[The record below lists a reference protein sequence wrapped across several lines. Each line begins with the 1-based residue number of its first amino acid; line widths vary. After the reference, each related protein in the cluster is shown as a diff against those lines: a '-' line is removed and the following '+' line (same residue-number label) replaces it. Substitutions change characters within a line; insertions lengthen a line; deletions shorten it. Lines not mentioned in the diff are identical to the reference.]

1 MATREFLLPDLGEGL
16 TESDLV
22 SWHVAAG
29 DTVELNQVIAEVET
43 AKALVDLPSPYA
55 GVVTVLH
62 AEPGQ
67 TVNVGEPLVT
77 FEVPD
82 EAGAPGAVPAA
93 GPSGRASAGSG
104 RAGRTARRGA
114 PGQVSD
120 GAAPDGSSAAT
131 SEGVGSTDRATAA
144 GRAADGGAD
153 GPEEAPQPNL
163 VGYGARPER
172 SGRPMRRA
180 RRSPAPAT
188 AEMRPTGVENRVS
201 TPDGRISADGVEH
214 GQRPD
219 DDMAATGAG
228 AGPGAGAGA
237 SAAAGSSTGTPP
249 TERPRSTPPV
259 RRLAKQLGVHLE
271 RIVGTGARG
280 LVTREDVL
288 AAVSCAQDGSREGTE
303 TRIEQGAAAGRRVGT
318 GRERNGVHGLP
329 SDASRG
335 PASRG
340 FGTARPAGAWD
351 DDDDEDAAAA
361 AAAADESAPRTSG
374 RFAPTSLRDILGQS
388 GLARA
393 ASRRAGGFPLP
404 ETRTAP
410 AEPDDGRGAASS
422 GRSSAGGAGRERGAA
437 SSGLRADRTPGRRTD
452 DPATRETRTPVR
464 GVRKHTAA
472 AMVASAFTA
481 PHATVFLTVDVTPST
496 ELLDRLRTHPLARGT
511 RVTVLALVA
520 RALCAVLPRHP
531 SLASRWEDLPDGG
544 AEIVH
549 SPRVH
554 LGIAVATDRGLV
566 VPHVPDA
573 HALGLTGLAQALA
586 DLTATARSGRTAP
599 ERLTGGTIT
608 ITNVGVFGVDAGTPI
623 LVPGEAAILGV
634 GAVRKRPWE
643 HEGQVALRD
652 VLTLSLSFDHRVV
665 DGEQGA
671 RFLAELG
678 ALLADPALA
687 LLLVGDPGDP
697 EGQGPGAPGTPRA
710 GAAS

>member
-1 MATREFLLPDLGEGL
+1 MSTREFRLPDLGEGL

-29 DTVELNQVIAEVET
+29 DRVELNQVIAEVET

-82 EAGAPGAVPAA
+82 EAGTVPPDGAVPTGRPAGGGEDAA
-93 GPSGRASAGSG
+93 
-104 RAGRTARRGA
+104 
-114 PGQVSD
+114 
-120 GAAPDGSSAAT
+120 
-131 SEGVGSTDRATAA
+131 
-144 GRAADGGAD
+144 
-153 GPEEAPQPNL
+153 EEAPQPNL

-172 SGRPMRRA
+172 AGRPARRA
-180 RRSPAPAT
+180 RRGPAGAPAEIGLADAGDDPQAT
-188 AEMRPTGVENRVS
+188 TSPVPAG
-201 TPDGRISADGVEH
+201 DG
-214 GQRPD
+214 
-219 DDMAATGAG
+219 
-228 AGPGAGAGA
+228 GPGSGQEVPAVTAQDGG
-237 SAAAGSSTGTPP
+237 AAAPA
-249 TERPRSTPPV
+249 ERPRSTPPV

-288 AAVSCAQDGSREGTE
+288 AAVSCAQGVARD
-303 TRIEQGAAAGRRVGT
+303 GT
-318 GRERNGVHGLP
+318 GRERDGAHGLP
-329 SDASRG
+329 
-335 PASRG
+335 
-340 FGTARPAGAWD
+340 GTASTGPVDEQGGGHGAPGAPGD
-351 DDDDEDAAAA
+351 LDDDEYPP
-361 AAAADESAPRTSG
+361 SSSRRSG
-374 RFAPTSLRDILGQS
+374 PTALRDLLGQS

-393 ASRRAGGFPLP
+393 AARRTGGFPPP
-404 ETRTAP
+404 EPRTAHDAP
-410 AEPDDGRGAASS
+410 ARGTGATSS
-422 GRSSAGGAGRERGAA
+422 GRAGTGAGRG
-437 SSGLRADRTPGRRTD
+437 PG
-452 DPATRETRTPVR
+452 DPAARETRTPVR

-481 PHATVFLTVDVTPST
+481 PHATVFLTVDVTPGT
-496 ELLDRLRTHPLARGT
+496 ELLERLRTHPLARGT
-511 RVTVLALVA
+511 RITVLALVA
-520 RALCAVLPRHP
+520 RALCVVLPRHP
-531 SLASRWEDLPDGG
+531 SLASRWEDLPDGS

-573 HALGLTGLAQALA
+573 HRLGLTGLAEALA

-599 ERLTGGTIT
+599 ERLTGGTLT

-634 GAVRKRPWE
+634 GAVRRRPWE

-652 VLTLSLSFDHRVV
+652 VVTLSLSFDHRVV

-687 LLLVGDPGDP
+687 LLLVGDPADAADP
-697 EGQGPGAPGTPRA
+697 VDRGAPSTG
-710 GAAS
+710 GAS

>member
-1 MATREFLLPDLGEGL
+1 MTTREFRLPDLGEGL

-22 SWHVAAG
+22 TWHVAAG
-29 DTVELNQVIAEVET
+29 DRVELNQVIAEVET

-55 GVVTVLH
+55 GVVAVLH

-77 FEVPD
+77 FEVAD
-82 EAGAPGAVPAA
+82 EAGTPQDAPAA
-93 GPSGRASAGSG
+93 GPAG
-104 RAGRTARRGA
+104 GA
-114 PGQVSD
+114 ATSD
-120 GAAPDGSSAAT
+120 GAAPAAP
-131 SEGVGSTDRATAA
+131 AT
-144 GRAADGGAD
+144 GGAVD
-153 GPEEAPQPNL
+153 PEEAPQPNL

-172 SGRPMRRA
+172 SGRPARRA
-180 RRSPAPAT
+180 RRSPVSAA
-188 AEMRPTGVENRVS
+188 AEMRPTGDQGGGS
-201 TPDGRISADGVEH
+201 TPEGLFSTDES
-214 GQRPD
+214 
-219 DDMAATGAG
+219 
-228 AGPGAGAGA
+228 PGA
-237 SAAAGSSTGTPP
+237 AAP
-249 TERPRSTPPV
+249 ERPRSTPPV
-259 RRLAKQLGVHLE
+259 RRLAKHLGVHLE
-271 RIVGTGARG
+271 RVVGTGARG

-288 AAVSCAQDGSREGTE
+288 AAVSCAQAGPHDGG
-303 TRIEQGAAAGRRVGT
+303 
-318 GRERNGVHGLP
+318 
-329 SDASRG
+329 DA
-335 PASRG
+335 
-340 FGTARPAGAWD
+340 
-351 DDDDEDAAAA
+351 DAAHRTAHGT
-361 AAAADESAPRTSG
+361 AAAADGERPDPRTTG
-374 RFAPTSLRDILGQS
+374 RHAPTSLRDILGQS

-404 ETRTAP
+404 GTSAAP
-410 AEPDDGRGAASS
+410 AEPERATDETSS
-422 GRSSAGGAGRERGAA
+422 GPED
-437 SSGLRADRTPGRRTD
+437 DRV
-452 DPATRETRTPVR
+452 TRTPVR

-481 PHATVFLTVDVTPST
+481 PHATVFLTLDATPSV

-511 RVTVLALVA
+511 RITVLALVA
-520 RALCAVLPRHP
+520 RAVCAVLPRHP
-531 SLASRWEDLPDGG
+531 ALNSRWEDLPDGG

-554 LGIAVATDRGLV
+554 LGVAVATDRGLV

-586 DLTATARSGRTAP
+586 DLTETARSGRTAP

-623 LVPGEAAILGV
+623 LVPGEAAILGL

-643 HEGQVALRD
+643 HQGQVALRD

-687 LLLVGDPGDP
+687 LLLVGDAGT
-697 EGQGPGAPGTPRA
+697 GAL
-710 GAAS
+710 S

>member
-1 MATREFLLPDLGEGL
+1 
-16 TESDLV
+16 
-22 SWHVAAG
+22 
-29 DTVELNQVIAEVET
+29 
-43 AKALVDLPSPYA
+43 
-55 GVVTVLH
+55 
-62 AEPGQ
+62 
-67 TVNVGEPLVT
+67 
-77 FEVPD
+77 
-82 EAGAPGAVPAA
+82 
-93 GPSGRASAGSG
+93 
-104 RAGRTARRGA
+104 
-114 PGQVSD
+114 
-120 GAAPDGSSAAT
+120 
-131 SEGVGSTDRATAA
+131 
-144 GRAADGGAD
+144 
-153 GPEEAPQPNL
+153 
-163 VGYGARPER
+163 
-172 SGRPMRRA
+172 
-180 RRSPAPAT
+180 
-188 AEMRPTGVENRVS
+188 
-201 TPDGRISADGVEH
+201 TPDGRISTDGTTH
-214 GQRPD
+214 
-219 DDMAATGAG
+219 AA
-228 AGPGAGAGA
+228 
-237 SAAAGSSTGTPP
+237 P

-288 AAVSCAQDGSREGTE
+288 AAVSCAQAGSREGTV
-303 TRIEQGAAAGRRVGT
+303 TGAAQDAAPGRRAGT

-340 FGTARPAGAWD
+340 FGTANLAD
-351 DDDDEDAAAA
+351 DWDDEDAAD
-361 AAAADESAPRTSG
+361 ADEPAPRTTG
-374 RFAPTSLRDILGQS
+374 RNAPTSLRDILGQS

-404 ETRTAP
+404 EAPTAP
-410 AEPDDGRGAASS
+410 AEADRGRGAASS
-422 GRSSAGGAGRERGAA
+422 GRV
-437 SSGLRADRTPGRRTD
+437 SSG
-452 DPATRETRTPVR
+452 ETRTPVR

-481 PHATVFLTVDVTPST
+481 PHATVFLTLDVTRST
-496 ELLDRLRTHPLARGT
+496 DLLDRLRTHPLARGT
-511 RVTVLALVA
+511 KVTVLALVA
-520 RALCAVLPRHP
+520 RALCVVLPRHP
-531 SLASRWEDLPDGG
+531 SLNSRWEDLPDGS

-554 LGIAVATDRGLV
+554 LGIAVATERGLV

-573 HALGLTGLAQALA
+573 HTLGLTGLAQALT
-586 DLTATARSGRTAP
+586 DLTVTARSGRTAP
-599 ERLTGGTIT
+599 ERLTGGTVT

-687 LLLVGDPGDP
+687 LPLAGDPGDP
-697 EGQGPGAPGTPRA
+697 GGPGDPGDQGASRT

>member
-29 DTVELNQVIAEVET
+29 DRVELNQVIAEVET

-93 GPSGRASAGSG
+93 GRSAGG
-104 RAGRTARRGA
+104 
-114 PGQVSD
+114 
-120 GAAPDGSSAAT
+120 
-131 SEGVGSTDRATAA
+131 
-144 GRAADGGAD
+144 GRAARGAGNPSPDGVTTDRSPASPSAVVSTPDGATPGGLAAHGGQD
-153 GPEEAPQPNL
+153 AAEEAPQPNL

-172 SGRPMRRA
+172 SGRPTRRA
-180 RRSPAPAT
+180 RRSPAPAA

-214 GQRPD
+214 GQLSD
-219 DDMAATGAG
+219 DDMAGAGAG

-237 SAAAGSSTGTPP
+237 SAAAGSSTGVPP

-288 AAVSCAQDGSREGTE
+288 AAVSCAQAGSREGTAAG
-303 TRIEQGAAAGRRVGT
+303 TGQGAVAGRRAGT

-340 FGTARPAGAWD
+340 FGTAGPPDEW
-351 DDDDEDAAAA
+351 DDDEDAAAA
-361 AAAADESAPRTSG
+361 AADEPTPRTTG
-374 RFAPTSLRDILGQS
+374 RHSPTSLRDILGQS

-404 ETRTAP
+404 GTSAAP
-410 AEPDDGRGAASS
+410 AEPDDRRGAAPS
-422 GRSSAGGAGRERGAA
+422 GR
-437 SSGLRADRTPGRRTD
+437 ADND
-452 DPATRETRTPVR
+452 ETRTPVR

-511 RVTVLALVA
+511 RITVLALVA
-520 RALCAVLPRHP
+520 RALCVVLPRHP
-531 SLASRWEDLPDGG
+531 SLNSRWEDLPEGG

-554 LGIAVATDRGLV
+554 LGTAVATERGLV

-573 HALGLTGLAQALA
+573 HTLGLTGLAQALA

-652 VLTLSLSFDHRVV
+652 VVTLSLSFDHRVV

-671 RFLAELG
+671 RFLSELG

-697 EGQGPGAPGTPRA
+697 GTPGDQGPSRTGAP
-710 GAAS
+710 S

>member
-1 MATREFLLPDLGEGL
+1 MSTREFRLPDLGEGL

-82 EAGAPGAVPAA
+82 EGEAPGGTSSSGGSA
-93 GPSGRASAGSG
+93 GTRPDGGASVGRASGKGQAGRAPDGGASAGSS
-104 RAGRTARRGA
+104 AGAGTAVRV
-114 PGQVSD
+114 PD
-120 GAAPDGSSAAT
+120 GAASAGD
-131 SEGVGSTDRATAA
+131 SA
-144 GRAADGGAD
+144 GGDAEVA
-153 GPEEAPQPNL
+153 EEAPQPNL

-172 SGRPMRRA
+172 SGRPARRA
-180 RRSPAPAT
+180 RRAPAR
-188 AEMRPTGVENRVS
+188 AAIENGRTGVEGPVGTPTSPIS
-201 TPDGRISADGVEH
+201 TDEPVP
-214 GQRPD
+214 GQRPG
-219 DDMAATGAG
+219 TGTGTIAG
-228 AGPGAGAGA
+228 AGEAVPA
-237 SAAAGSSTGTPP
+237 
-249 TERPRSTPPV
+249 ERPRSTPPV
-259 RRLAKQLGVHLE
+259 RRLAKLLGVHLE
-271 RIVGTGARG
+271 RVVGTGARG

-288 AAVSCAQDGSREGTE
+288 SAVSCAQAGARDGT
-303 TRIEQGAAAGRRVGT
+303 AAGAEQATGHRTGT
-318 GRERNGVHGLP
+318 GTGAPSPLLDRPGRERNGVHGLP
-329 SDASRG
+329 STAAAG
-335 PASRG
+335 PLSRG
-340 FGTARPAGAWD
+340 FVTGDVADRDTAGHDTTGTDADG
-351 DDDDEDAAAA
+351 DETAL
-361 AAAADESAPRTSG
+361 RTTG

-393 ASRRAGGFPLP
+393 AARRAGSFPP
-404 ETRTAP
+404 PDEDRVPAAP
-410 AEPDDGRGAASS
+410 DH
-422 GRSSAGGAGRERGAA
+422 GAGATP
-437 SSGLRADRTPGRRTD
+437 SGLRADGTPGRRTG
-452 DPATRETRTPVR
+452 DPGTRETRTPVR

-481 PHATVFLTVDVTPST
+481 PQATVFLTVDVTPST
-496 ELLDRLRTHPLARGT
+496 ERHDRLRSHPLARGT
-511 RVTVLALVA
+511 RITVLALVA
-520 RALCAVLPRHP
+520 RALCVVLPRHP
-531 SLASRWEDLPDGG
+531 SLASRWEDLPDGS

-554 LGIAVATDRGLV
+554 LGIAVATERGLV

-573 HALGLTGLAQALA
+573 HTLGLTGLAEALA

-634 GAVRKRPWE
+634 GAVRRRPWE

-652 VLTLSLSFDHRVV
+652 VVTLSLSFDHRVV

-687 LLLVGDPGDP
+687 LLLAGDPADP
-697 EGQGPGAPGTPRA
+697 ADPADPDGQAARRTGGA
-710 GAAS
+710 S

>member
-29 DTVELNQVIAEVET
+29 DRVELNQVIAEVET

-82 EAGAPGAVPAA
+82 EAGASGAAPAA
-93 GPSGRASAGSG
+93 GPSARASAGRG
-104 RAGRTARRGA
+104 RGGRTARRGA
-114 PGQVSD
+114 TAQVSD
-120 GAAPDGSSAAT
+120 GAAPEASSAAVPA
-131 SEGVGSTDRATAA
+131 GGGSPDGAATA
-144 GRAADGGAD
+144 GRAADGGAHA
-153 GPEEAPQPNL
+153 PEEAPQPNL

-172 SGRPMRRA
+172 SGRPVRRA
-180 RRSPAPAT
+180 RRSPVPPPTETGLVVAGADSRATTGPISTDGGRPGERPGAPA
-188 AEMRPTGVENRVS
+188 AVGE
-201 TPDGRISADGVEH
+201 DG
-214 GQRPD
+214 
-219 DDMAATGAG
+219 
-228 AGPGAGAGA
+228 GA
-237 SAAAGSSTGTPP
+237 SAP

-271 RIVGTGARG
+271 RVVGTGARG

-288 AAVSCAQDGSREGTE
+288 AAVSCAQDGPREGTE
-303 TRIEQGAAAGRRVGT
+303 TGTRIEQGAAAGRRAGT

-340 FGTARPAGAWD
+340 FGTAGPADAWD
-351 DDDDEDAAAA
+351 GDEDAAAA
-361 AAAADESAPRTSG
+361 AADEPTPRTSG
-374 RFAPTSLRDILGQS
+374 RFAPTSLHDILGQS

-404 ETRTAP
+404 EPRTAR
-410 AEPDDGRGAASS
+410 AEPDDRRGAAPS
-422 GRSSAGGAGRERGAA
+422 GGAGTG
-437 SSGLRADRTPGRRTD
+437 ADRGPG
-452 DPATRETRTPVR
+452 DPAARETRTPVR

-481 PHATVFLTVDVTPST
+481 PHATVFLTLDVTSST
-496 ELLDRLRTHPLARGT
+496 DLLDRLRTHPLARGT
-511 RVTVLALVA
+511 KVTVLALVA
-520 RALCAVLPRHP
+520 RALCMVLPRHP
-531 SLASRWEDLPDGG
+531 SLASRWEDLPDGS

-554 LGIAVATDRGLV
+554 LGIAVATERGLV

-573 HALGLTGLAQALA
+573 QALGLTGLAQALT

-687 LLLVGDPGDP
+687 LLLVGDPGEPGD
-697 EGQGPGAPGTPRA
+697 PGAPDPGDRGASRT

>member
-82 EAGAPGAVPAA
+82 EAGAPGAAPAA
-93 GPSGRASAGSG
+93 GPSARASAGSG

-131 SEGVGSTDRATAA
+131 SAGVGSPDGATAA

-172 SGRPMRRA
+172 SGRPTRRA

-214 GQRPD
+214 GQRSD
-219 DDMAATGAG
+219 DDMAGAG
-228 AGPGAGAGA
+228 AGAGTGAGPGAGA

-288 AAVSCAQDGSREGTE
+288 AAVSCAQDRSREGTE
-303 TRIEQGAAAGRRVGT
+303 TGAAQGAAAGRRAGT

-340 FGTARPAGAWD
+340 FGTAGPADAWD
-351 DDDDEDAAAA
+351 DDDENAA
-361 AAAADESAPRTSG
+361 AAAADESTPRTSG

-410 AEPDDGRGAASS
+410 AEPDDR
-422 GRSSAGGAGRERGAA
+422 RGAA
-437 SSGLRADRTPGRRTD
+437 SSGLRADRTPGRRTG
-452 DPATRETRTPVR
+452 DPAARETRTPVR

-496 ELLDRLRTHPLARGT
+496 ELLDRLRTHPLARRT
-511 RVTVLALVA
+511 RITVLALVA
-520 RALCAVLPRHP
+520 RALCVVLPRHP
-531 SLASRWEDLPDGG
+531 SLASLWEDLPDGG

-697 EGQGPGAPGTPRA
+697 EGQGPGDQGASRT

>member
-29 DTVELNQVIAEVET
+29 DRVELNQVIAEVET

-55 GVVTVLH
+55 GVVAALH

-82 EAGAPGAVPAA
+82 EAGTPGGVAPGGTSSGHPPDGGATA
-93 GPSGRASAGSG
+93 GMP
-104 RAGRTARRGA
+104 
-114 PGQVSD
+114 D
-120 GAAPDGSSAAT
+120 GAASDARSA
-131 SEGVGSTDRATAA
+131 GGGQDTA
-144 GRAADGGAD
+144 
-153 GPEEAPQPNL
+153 EEAPQPNL

-172 SGRPMRRA
+172 SGRPTRRA
-180 RRSPAPAT
+180 RRSPASAT
-188 AEMRPTGVENRVS
+188 AEMRPAGVESRGS
-201 TPDGRISADGVEH
+201 TPDGRIPADG
-214 GQRPD
+214 
-219 DDMAATGAG
+219 
-228 AGPGAGAGA
+228 
-237 SAAAGSSTGTPP
+237 STDPAP

-271 RIVGTGARG
+271 RVVGTGARG

-288 AAVSCAQDGSREGTE
+288 AAVSCTQNGSREGS
-303 TRIEQGAAAGRRVGT
+303 AAGAMQDAAPGRRAGT

-340 FGTARPAGAWD
+340 FGTAGPAD
-351 DDDDEDAAAA
+351 DWSDDEDTAD
-361 AAAADESAPRTSG
+361 ADEPAPRTAG
-374 RFAPTSLRDILGQS
+374 RHAPTSLRDILGQS

-404 ETRTAP
+404 EAPTAP
-410 AEPDDGRGAASS
+410 AEPDRGRGQTPS
-422 GRSSAGGAGRERGAA
+422 GRTD
-437 SSGLRADRTPGRRTD
+437 SG
-452 DPATRETRTPVR
+452 ETRTTVR

-481 PHATVFLTVDVTPST
+481 PHATVFLTLDVTPST
-496 ELLDRLRTHPLARGT
+496 DLLDRLRTHPLARGT
-511 RVTVLALVA
+511 KVTVLALVA
-520 RALCAVLPRHP
+520 RALCVVLPRHP
-531 SLASRWEDLPDGG
+531 SLNSRWEDLPDGS

-554 LGIAVATDRGLV
+554 LGTAVATERGLV

-573 HALGLTGLAQALA
+573 HTLGLTGLAQALA
-586 DLTATARSGRTAP
+586 DLTATARNGRTAP

-687 LLLVGDPGDP
+687 LLLVGASDDPGDA
-697 EGQGPGAPGTPRA
+697 GAPGT

>member
-1 MATREFLLPDLGEGL
+1 MSTREFRLPDLGEGL

-55 GVVTVLH
+55 GVVTALH

-82 EAGAPGAVPAA
+82 DGDVPGGTPSSGGSAGRGSDGGASARRARGGGVTGQVPD
-93 GPSGRASAGSG
+93 GGASAGS
-104 RAGRTARRGA
+104 
-114 PGQVSD
+114 S
-120 GAAPDGSSAAT
+120 
-131 SEGVGSTDRATAA
+131 
-144 GRAADGGAD
+144 ADGDGELAD
-153 GPEEAPQPNL
+153 EAPQPNL

-172 SGRPMRRA
+172 SGRPARRA
-180 RRSPAPAT
+180 RRAPARGAIEIGQT
-188 AEMRPTGVENRVS
+188 GAGSTVGTPTSPIS
-201 TPDGRISADGVEH
+201 TSGPEH
-214 GQRPD
+214 GPRPGTGTGTG
-219 DDMAATGAG
+219 AGVGTGIITGAG
-228 AGPGAGAGA
+228 AGAAPDGA
-237 SAAAGSSTGTPP
+237 PPVP

-259 RRLAKQLGVHLE
+259 RRLAKLLGVHLE
-271 RIVGTGARG
+271 RVVGTGARG

-288 AAVSCAQDGSREGTE
+288 AAVSCAQTGAGDSPGAGTE
-303 TRIEQGAAAGRRVGT
+303 QRVDRRSQATDRATT
-318 GRERNGVHGLP
+318 GQDATGVDGH
-329 SDASRG
+329 
-335 PASRG
+335 
-340 FGTARPAGAWD
+340 
-351 DDDDEDAAAA
+351 DDESDL
-361 AAAADESAPRTSG
+361 RTTG

-393 ASRRAGGFPLP
+393 AARRVGSFPP
-404 ETRTAP
+404 
-410 AEPDDGRGAASS
+410 PD
-422 GRSSAGGAGRERGAA
+422 
-437 SSGLRADRTPGRRTD
+437 ADRTPAAPDHGTGATSSGRDAR
-452 DPATRETRTPVR
+452 RESETRTPVR

-481 PHATVFLTVDVTPST
+481 PQATVFLTVDVTPST
-496 ELLDRLRTHPLARGT
+496 ELLDRLRIHPLARGT
-511 RVTVLALVA
+511 RITVLALVA
-520 RALCAVLPRHP
+520 RALCVVLPRHP
-531 SLASRWEDLPDGG
+531 SLASRWEDLPDGS

-554 LGIAVATDRGLV
+554 LGIAVATERGLV

-573 HALGLTGLAQALA
+573 HTLGLTGLAEALA
-586 DLTATARSGRTAP
+586 ELTATARSGRTAP
-599 ERLTGGTIT
+599 ERLTGGTLT

-634 GAVRKRPWE
+634 GAVRRRPWE
-643 HEGQVALRD
+643 HEGQVSLRD
-652 VLTLSLSFDHRVV
+652 VVTLSLSFDHRVV

-687 LLLVGDPGDP
+687 LLLAGDPGTPADP
-697 EGQGPGAPGTPRA
+697 AAPRT

>member
-1 MATREFLLPDLGEGL
+1 MSTREFRLPDLGEGL

-82 EAGAPGAVPAA
+82 EGEAPGGTPSSGGAA
-93 GPSGRASAGSG
+93 GTRPDGATTAGRSAGSG
-104 RAGRTARRGA
+104 PAGR
-114 PGQVSD
+114 
-120 GAAPDGSSAAT
+120 APDGDAEVA
-131 SEGVGSTDRATAA
+131 
-144 GRAADGGAD
+144 
-153 GPEEAPQPNL
+153 EEAPQPNL

-172 SGRPMRRA
+172 SGRPARRA
-180 RRSPAPAT
+180 RRAPAR
-188 AEMRPTGVENRVS
+188 AAIENGRTGVEGPVGTPTSPIS
-201 TPDGRISADGVEH
+201 TDEPAP
-214 GQRPD
+214 GQRPG
-219 DDMAATGAG
+219 TGTGTIA
-228 AGPGAGAGA
+228 GAGAGA
-237 SAAAGSSTGTPP
+237 GAGEAVPA
-249 TERPRSTPPV
+249 ERPRSTPPV
-259 RRLAKQLGVHLE
+259 RRLAKLLGVHLE
-271 RIVGTGARG
+271 RVVGTGARG

-288 AAVSCAQDGSREGTE
+288 SAVSCAQAGARDGT
-303 TRIEQGAAAGRRVGT
+303 AAGPEQATGHRTGTGTGAPAGRGAGT

-329 SDASRG
+329 STATAG
-335 PASRG
+335 PLSRG
-340 FGTARPAGAWD
+340 FVTGDVADRDTAGHDTTGTDG
-351 DDDDEDAAAA
+351 DEAAL
-361 AAAADESAPRTSG
+361 RTTG

-393 ASRRAGGFPLP
+393 AARRAGSFPP
-404 ETRTAP
+404 PDADSTPTAP
-410 AEPDDGRGAASS
+410 GHEPGATPSDRGARGDRAAAARP
-422 GRSSAGGAGRERGAA
+422 GDGPGATP
-437 SSGLRADRTPGRRTD
+437 SGLRADGTPGRRTG
-452 DPATRETRTPVR
+452 DPGTRETRTPVR

-481 PHATVFLTVDVTPST
+481 PQATVFLTVDVTPST
-496 ELLDRLRTHPLARGT
+496 ELLDRLRSHPLARGT
-511 RVTVLALVA
+511 RITVLALVA
-520 RALCAVLPRHP
+520 RALCVVLPRHP
-531 SLASRWEDLPDGG
+531 SLASRWEDLPDGS

-554 LGIAVATDRGLV
+554 LGIAVATERGLV

-573 HALGLTGLAQALA
+573 HTLGLTGLAEALA

-634 GAVRKRPWE
+634 GAVRRRPWE
-643 HEGQVALRD
+643 HEGHVALRD
-652 VLTLSLSFDHRVV
+652 VVTLSLSFDHRVV

-687 LLLVGDPGDP
+687 LLLAGDPGDP
-697 EGQGPGAPGTPRA
+697 GDPADPDGQAARRTGGA
-710 GAAS
+710 S

>member
-29 DTVELNQVIAEVET
+29 DRVELNQVIAEVET

-82 EAGAPGAVPAA
+82 EAGAPGGV
-93 GPSGRASAGSG
+93 
-104 RAGRTARRGA
+104 A
-114 PGQVSD
+114 PGGTTSGHAPDGGATDGMPD
-120 GAAPDGSSAAT
+120 GAASDARSA
-131 SEGVGSTDRATAA
+131 GGGQDAA
-144 GRAADGGAD
+144 
-153 GPEEAPQPNL
+153 EEAPQPNL

-172 SGRPMRRA
+172 SGRPTRRA
-180 RRSPAPAT
+180 RRSPASAA
-188 AEMRPTGVENRVS
+188 AEMRPRGVEGRGATS
-201 TPDGRISADGVEH
+201 DGRISTDGSAH
-214 GQRPD
+214 GRRSDGDP
-219 DDMAATGAG
+219 AVV
-228 AGPGAGAGA
+228 GAGA
-237 SAAAGSSTGTPP
+237 SAAANGSTDPAP

-288 AAVSCAQDGSREGTE
+288 AAVSCAQAGSREGT
-303 TRIEQGAAAGRRVGT
+303 AAGAVQDAAPGRRAGT

-329 SDASRG
+329 SDASKG

-340 FGTARPAGAWD
+340 FGTAGSAD
-351 DDDDEDAAAA
+351 DWDDDEDDAD
-361 AAAADESAPRTSG
+361 ADERAPRTTG

-404 ETRTAP
+404 EAPTAP
-410 AEPDDGRGAASS
+410 AEPERARGASSS
-422 GRSSAGGAGRERGAA
+422 GRV
-437 SSGLRADRTPGRRTD
+437 SSG
-452 DPATRETRTPVR
+452 ETRTPVR

-481 PHATVFLTVDVTPST
+481 PHATVFLTLDVTPST

-511 RVTVLALVA
+511 KVTVLALVA
-520 RALCAVLPRHP
+520 RALCVVLPRHP
-531 SLASRWEDLPDGG
+531 SLNSRWEDLPDGS

-549 SPRVH
+549 SPRIH
-554 LGIAVATDRGLV
+554 LGIAVATERGLV

-573 HALGLTGLAQALA
+573 HTLGLTGLAQALA
-586 DLTATARSGRTAP
+586 DLTATARNGRTVP
-599 ERLTGGTIT
+599 ERLTGGTVT

-697 EGQGPGAPGTPRA
+697 GDEGASRT

>member
-1 MATREFLLPDLGEGL
+1 MR
-16 TESDLV
+16 
-22 SWHVAAG
+22 
-29 DTVELNQVIAEVET
+29 
-43 AKALVDLPSPYA
+43 
-55 GVVTVLH
+55 
-62 AEPGQ
+62 
-67 TVNVGEPLVT
+67 
-77 FEVPD
+77 
-82 EAGAPGAVPAA
+82 
-93 GPSGRASAGSG
+93 PSGVEG
-104 RAGRTARRGA
+104 RGH
-114 PGQVSD
+114 
-120 GAAPDGSSAAT
+120 
-131 SEGVGSTDRATAA
+131 
-144 GRAADGGAD
+144 
-153 GPEEAPQPNL
+153 
-163 VGYGARPER
+163 
-172 SGRPMRRA
+172 
-180 RRSPAPAT
+180 
-188 AEMRPTGVENRVS
+188 
-201 TPDGRISADGVEH
+201 TPDGRISTDKSAH
-214 GQRPD
+214 GRRSD
-219 DDMAATGAG
+219 DDPAAV
-228 AGPGAGAGA
+228 GAGA
-237 SAAAGSSTGTPP
+237 SAAANGSTDPAP

-288 AAVSCAQDGSREGTE
+288 AAVSCAQAGSREGT
-303 TRIEQGAAAGRRVGT
+303 AAGAVQDAAPGRRAGT

-340 FGTARPAGAWD
+340 FGTANLAD
-351 DDDDEDAAAA
+351 DWDDEDAAD
-361 AAAADESAPRTSG
+361 ADERAPRTTG
-374 RFAPTSLRDILGQS
+374 RYAPTSLRDILGQS

-404 ETRTAP
+404 EAPTAP
-410 AEPDDGRGAASS
+410 AEPERARGASSS
-422 GRSSAGGAGRERGAA
+422 GRG
-437 SSGLRADRTPGRRTD
+437 SSG
-452 DPATRETRTPVR
+452 ETRTPVR

-496 ELLDRLRTHPLARGT
+496 DLLDRLRTHPLARGT
-511 RVTVLALVA
+511 KVTVLALVA
-520 RALCAVLPRHP
+520 RALCVVLPRHP
-531 SLASRWEDLPDGG
+531 SLNSRWEDLPDGS
-544 AEIVH
+544 AEVVH

-554 LGIAVATDRGLV
+554 LGIAVATERGLV

-573 HALGLTGLAQALA
+573 HTLGLTGLAQALA

-599 ERLTGGTIT
+599 ERLTGGTVT

-623 LVPGEAAILGV
+623 LVPGEAAVLGV

-697 EGQGPGAPGTPRA
+697 GDPGGPGDQGASRT